1 MTGAQERVKRGI
13 DVVVASVGLVVTAPV
28 TAVTAVLVR
37 FLLGRPVIF
46 RHRRPGRDGVPFTLL
61 KFRTM
66 TDARGAD
73 GRPRPDHERLTAF
86 GRFLRSSSID
96 ELPELVNVVRGEMS
110 LVGPRPLLMEYLERY
125 TPEQARRHEVRPG
138 ITGLVQ
144 ISGRNSLSWEE
155 KFALD
160 VWYVEH
166 RSLALDLR
174 ILART
179 IPALVTRRGIAQ
191 PGHATMPNYTGAER
205 SSAGRSSLERERE
218 RPEETGEDVSISR
231 RHTS

>member
-1 MTGAQERVKRGI
+1 MTRTQERVKRGI

-73 GRPRPDHERLTAF
+73 GRLRPDHERLTPF

-110 LVGPRPLLMEYLERY
+110 LVGPRPLLIEYLERY
-125 TPEQARRHEVRPG
+125 TPEQARRHDVRPG

-160 VWYVEH
+160 VWYVDH

-179 IPALVTRRGIAQ
+179 IPALLTRRGITQ
-191 PGHATMPNYTGAER
+191 PGHATMPNYGEDDVPMTSR
-205 SSAGRSSLERERE
+205 SSS
-218 RPEETGEDVSISR
+218 
-231 RHTS
+231 

>member
-1 MTGAQERVKRGI
+1 MTRTEERVKRGI

-73 GRPRPDHERLTAF
+73 GRLRPDHERLSAF

-110 LVGPRPLLMEYLERY
+110 LVGPRPLLLEYLERY

-160 VWYVEH
+160 VWYVDH

-179 IPALVTRRGIAQ
+179 IPALLTRRGITQ
-191 PGHATMPNYTGAER
+191 PGHATMPNYGEEGDDVPAT
-205 SSAGRSSLERERE
+205 SRSSL
-218 RPEETGEDVSISR
+218 
-231 RHTS
+231 

>member
-1 MTGAQERVKRGI
+1 
-13 DVVVASVGLVVTAPV
+13 
-28 TAVTAVLVR
+28 
-37 FLLGRPVIF
+37 VIF

-73 GRPRPDHERLTAF
+73 GRLRPDHERLTAF

-110 LVGPRPLLMEYLERY
+110 LVGPRPLLLEYLERY

-160 VWYVEH
+160 VWYVDH

-179 IPALVTRRGIAQ
+179 IPGLITRRGITQ
-191 PGHATMPNYTGAER
+191 PGHATMPNYGEGEEGEEGDDVPATSR
-205 SSAGRSSLERERE
+205 SLS
-218 RPEETGEDVSISR
+218 
-231 RHTS
+231 